1 MIFITTITTI
11 TTHYYSSITSVLFY
25 LRIHYFSYS
34 HYYCHSS
41 LSVVN
46 LKSHFNP
53 TCIGL
58 FKQLLSK
65 SEKWFVRT
73 HCCKPLGGPVT
84 QCEWGLFYLLVSVSF
99 DSEDLKRLRALTK
112 DMQWA
117 SNFLWYMARQS
128 SILSMPTEGFVS
140 ASSSSFF
147 SLILLMLCPKSGN
160 WAAASSRKGITS
172 WKFCQILISVQLR
185 CVWRESIHLEYPKS
199 ASDQPLQQLLFWIYC
214 RWLEIIFPSAR
225 RKFKFI

>member
-99 DSEDLKRLRALTK
+99 DSEDLKRLRALSPLGQKHAFWNRTGNLPIVQRNDLTTEPRLQIWHIK
-112 DMQWA
+112 MRIIA
-117 SNFLWYMARQS
+117 IIKSNCKKKFTTRKTCWIAVWLPAN
-128 SILSMPTEGFVS
+128 
-140 ASSSSFF
+140 
-147 SLILLMLCPKSGN
+147 SGAESHN
-160 WAAASSRKGITS
+160 ADRTW
-172 WKFCQILISVQLR
+172 QL
-185 CVWRESIHLEYPKS
+185 
-199 ASDQPLQQLLFWIYC
+199 
-214 RWLEIIFPSAR
+214 
-225 RKFKFI
+225 